1 MYNQNIM
8 QHIINYAKSSSDIPI
23 CAAIII
29 NDEIISI
36 ATNKS
41 EHSFEHAEFLVVY
54 ETMQKFNLKYL
65 ETASIY
71 VTLEPCAFCA
81 ALLANVRIQ
90 NIYFG
95 AYSVKTGG
103 IINGCRI
110 FDYTQHKPVIIGG
123 IKEME
128 CTKILQDF
136 FNTKR

>member
-1 MYNQNIM
+1 MNYRLIESS
-8 QHIINYAKSSSDIPI
+8 IIKRVVD
-23 CAAIII
+23 I
-29 NDEIISI
+29 NDNSLDILFGIS
-36 ATNKS
+36 
-41 EHSFEHAEFLVVY
+41 
-54 ETMQKFNLKYL
+54 
-65 ETASIY
+65 
-71 VTLEPCAFCA
+71 
-81 ALLANVRIQ
+81 NVRIQ

-136 FNTKR
+136 L